1 MTIPDQPSALSKEEL
16 AGLLGRDLK
25 QSNGA
30 QLPDTALSG
39 AKPGEPES
47 SRQDPAAAAVD
58 PASARAQARSAADG
72 GDDIRMV
79 LDHWERTVAGL
90 QLELIEL
97 RSRVARL
104 EQQLGEETARPVPP
118 HASGPTSHAG
128 RAVTSPKPAPDAPR
142 AEEEPSALSRVRT
155 YRSKRGWF

>member
-16 AGLLGRDLK
+16 AGLLGRELK

-30 QLPDTALSG
+30 QAPDAAMSA
-39 AKPGEPES
+39 AKPGDPES
-47 SRQDPAAAAVD
+47 PRQDPAAAAVD
-58 PASARAQARSAADG
+58 AASAGANVPSATEG
-72 GDDIRMV
+72 GEDMRMV

-104 EQQLGEETARPVPP
+104 EQQLGEETVRPAPSPAV
-118 HASGPTSHAG
+118 GPTGLAS
-128 RAVTSPKPAPDAPR
+128 RAIISPTTAPDAPR

>member
-16 AGLLGRDLK
+16 AGLLDPGHK
-25 QSNGA
+25 QSDDA
-30 QLPDTALSG
+30 AD
-39 AKPGEPES
+39 AKPYEPEPAPPES
-47 SRQDPAAAAVD
+47 VANVGDPGLAGALTT
-58 PASARAQARSAADG
+58 SAAD
-72 GDDIRMV
+72 DDMRMV

-104 EQQLGEETARPVPP
+104 EQQLGEEPARQTPP
-118 HASGPTSHAG
+118 PASGSAG
-128 RAVTSPKPAPDAPR
+128 PSSRTVAGSTPATVDPR
-142 AEEEPSALSRVRT
+142 SEEEPSPLSRVRT